1 MDKPLKTYHIYI
13 FYVSDFN
20 FPPILGVGQGGRG
33 VQDPLPPAQEEPYY
47 ASECPDAYGFYAD
60 ATQCDKYY
68 ECHNWTITE
77 KYCKDGMGFID
88 FSPRVERC
96 DFLFNVDCSD
106 RPQLRK

>member
-1 MDKPLKTYHIYI
+1 M
-13 FYVSDFN
+13 
-20 FPPILGVGQGGRG
+20 GQGGRG